1 MHVHVFHSGGQA
13 KFWLEPNIELAENN
27 GLKPRQ
33 IKRAVRLVEEHVD
46 EIKDRWE
53 SYFGR

>member
-1 MHVHVFHSGGQA
+1 MHVHVFHGGGQA

-33 IKRAVRLVEEHVD
+33 IKRALRLVEEHEN

>member
-1 MHVHVFHSGGQA
+1 MHVHVYHGGDEA
-13 KFWLEPNIELAENN
+13 KFWLEPNLELAENN
-27 GLKPRQ
+27 GLKPKQ
-33 IKRAVRLVEEHVD
+33 LKRALRLIEEHEN